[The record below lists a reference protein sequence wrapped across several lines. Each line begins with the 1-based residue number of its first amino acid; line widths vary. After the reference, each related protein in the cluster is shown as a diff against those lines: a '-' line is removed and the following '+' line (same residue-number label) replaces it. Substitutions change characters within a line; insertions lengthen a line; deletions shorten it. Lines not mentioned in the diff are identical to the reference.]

1 MTPTPPNPA
10 AAAVE
15 KIVRE
20 CADAIERD
28 SHRPHWEGGVTG
40 MDAAEAYE
48 LIHRAVREAI
58 AASGAREALAG
69 VPPCDVSQD
78 ASFVYKT
85 QGWRW
90 GAWMEQRNQALAN
103 LDAVCGKEQK

>member
-1 MTPTPPNPA
+1 MSNQPNQA

-20 CADAIERD
+20 CNNAIIANNEFVR
-28 SHRPHWEGGVTG
+28 GGYATEVTN
-40 MDAAEAYE
+40 AE

-58 AASGAREALAG
+58 AATGAREALAG

-85 QGWRW
+85 LGWRW
-90 GAWMEQRNQALAN
+90 GVWMEQRNQALAN
-103 LDAVCGKEQK
+103 LDAVRGKEMK